1 MTWLTPHYFSTAIAG
16 LSAFIV
22 CAAGNSLNDLLD
34 IEIDRINKP
43 ERVLVR
49 GALSKRFAL
58 WLTIILSILAVGIS
72 LLVNLSVA
80 VVVLVAILLL
90 LSYNFYLKKI
100 PVIGNIVI
108 AFLGALT
115 FITGG
120 LAIDFDMTWDLP
132 GPLIPAVFA
141 FLLHLVREMLKDV
154 EDISGDR
161 MLEIK
166 TLPQLIGVNRTLL
179 ISLFLF
185 FILVIL
191 TFIPIFTGW
200 FGRIYEI
207 ITVYII
213 DLPMLILLIL
223 IWGNP
228 SQKMLKIGSYS
239 LKFCMVLGVI
249 ALLMTR

>member
-1 MTWLTPHYFSTAIAG
+1 MTWLKPLYFNPVIAG
-16 LSAFIV
+16 ISAFLV

-34 IEIDRINKP
+34 IEIDRINRP

-49 GALSKRFAL
+49 GALSKRFTL
-58 WLTIILSILAVGIS
+58 WLTIILSILAIGIS
-72 LLVNLSVA
+72 FLVSLSVSA
-80 VVVLVAILLL
+80 VVLLAILLL

-100 PVIGNIVI
+100 PLAGNIVI
-108 AFLGALT
+108 ALLGALT

-120 LAIDFDMTWDLP
+120 LAIDFEMTWDFP

-161 MLEIK
+161 LLKIK
-166 TLPQLIGVNRTLL
+166 TLPQLIGVNRAVLL
-179 ISLFLF
+179 SLFLF
-185 FILVIL
+185 FMLVIL

-200 FGRIYEI
+200 FGRVYEV

-249 ALLMTR
+249 ALLMAR